1 MDNSA
6 LYQIQTYYTR
16 RCCNDVD
23 LIQFNPEAFRRC
35 RRVGETGVKS
45 QIICEYSAAAEGNSE
60 RSGRL
65 ARPLPT
71 KTWLMFPHSSI
82 VT

>member
-1 MDNSA
+1 MSA
-6 LYQIQTYYTR
+6 CGR
-16 RCCNDVD
+16 DWCKVAN
-23 LIQFNPEAFRRC
+23 
-35 RRVGETGVKS
+35 
-45 QIICEYSAAAEGNSE
+45 CEYSAAAEGDSE